1 MANNEIDIIL
11 AQSIVNK
18 WQLQNK
24 HLSNFIITIMKL
36 KIGFF
41 IGIFSVVFSACT
53 DIDLDAVAEKEV
65 IEILGVAMQSPESD
79 EAVQIANTVMDD
91 YLKTIQVQSSGRS
104 KVATMVA
111 MPTVELISAAGVY
124 PESYVI
130 DFGDGYYMD
139 SSGRT
144 IMGKIYFTKSDKVGT
159 IRTYTFSEFYMDKI
173 NIKSYR
179 SVNRKANYE
188 LEITANDTITLS
200 NGGTYIREW
209 ERTRKLID
217 SNGDVTQYWA
227 NSYEYTGNAKGTTL
241 TNAKYQMQIQ
251 KPLVSIGEYKY
262 YVSGVVKI
270 LTDRGEQFIDFGDG
284 EKDNIAII
292 KTNGKEK
299 EVVLNWE

>member
-1 MANNEIDIIL
+1 MKSKFIL
-11 AQSIVNK
+11 VIS
-18 WQLQNK
+18 
-24 HLSNFIITIMKL
+24 F
-36 KIGFF
+36 
-41 IGIFSVVFSACT
+41 FSVMLSSCT
-53 DIDLDAVAEKEV
+53 DIDFDAVSEKEV

-79 EAVQIANTVMDD
+79 EAVQIANTIMDD
-91 YLKTIQVQSSGRS
+91 YLKTVQLQSSGMS

-111 MPTVELISAAGVY
+111 MPTIELISEKGVY
-124 PESYVI
+124 PESWVI

-144 IMGKIYFTKSDKVGT
+144 VIGKIFFTKSDKVGT
-159 IRTYTFSEFYMDKI
+159 IRTYLFSDFYLDKT

-179 SVNRKANYE
+179 TIIRKADYE

-209 ERTRKLID
+209 ERTRTLID

-227 NSYEYTGNAKGTTL
+227 NSYEYTGSASGTTIL
-241 TNAKYQMQIQ
+241 GAKYLMQIQ
-251 KPLVSIGEYKY
+251 KPLVSVGDYKY

-270 LTDRGEQFIDFGDG
+270 NTDRGEQFIDFGKG
-284 EKDNIAII
+284 TKDNIATI

-299 EVVLNWE
+299 EVVLNWD